1 MGVGHHNIRILVVD
15 MIKNFA
21 VGGMSWI
28 NNTDQFVHF
37 LNNKLHKKIKKF
49 KKVK

>member
-1 MGVGHHNIRILVVD
+1 VD
-15 MIKNFA
+15 DATTNFA

-28 NNTDQFVHF
+28 NNTDRFVHF
-37 LNNKLHKKIKKF
+37 MNNKLLKKIKKF